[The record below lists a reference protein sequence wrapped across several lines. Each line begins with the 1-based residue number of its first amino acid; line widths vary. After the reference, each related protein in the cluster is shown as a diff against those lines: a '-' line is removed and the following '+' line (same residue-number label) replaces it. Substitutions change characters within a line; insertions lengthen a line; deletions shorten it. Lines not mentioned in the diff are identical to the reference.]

1 MIKDKQKIR
10 IKNKNDSLSGSVKNA
25 LFYWHKFG
33 LTKFNYSQLDPIVVL
48 LDKLYSFVDLDPVI
62 VAEEEREKMYKMLE
76 DVALNTESAILM
88 FESQNN
94 NLVQVPI
101 DSETD
106 GPKTILLKPVTGA
119 IKVNYQ

>member
-1 MIKDKQKIR
+1 M
-10 IKNKNDSLSGSVKNA
+10 
-25 LFYWHKFG
+25 
-33 LTKFNYSQLDPIVVL
+33 
-48 LDKLYSFVDLDPVI
+48 YSFVDLDPVI

-101 DSETD
+101 DTETD

>member
-1 MIKDKQKIR
+1 M
-10 IKNKNDSLSGSVKNA
+10 
-25 LFYWHKFG
+25 
-33 LTKFNYSQLDPIVVL
+33 
-48 LDKLYSFVDLDPVI
+48 YSFVDLDPVI

-101 DSETD
+101 DTETD

-119 IKVNYQ
+119 IKVNNRLLNPTILKMATKHS